1 MNNFDFLLI
10 SYLIIC
16 RIVELLISRR
26 NTTRLIK
33 EGAKEFFPFHYKF
46 LVLFHIT
53 FIIYFMI
60 KSFDNIDLDYR
71 YIFLFIFIQLVR
83 FKIIFDLG
91 KYWTTRIIVVEKK
104 KLIKTG
110 IYRFFRHPNYIVV
123 FFEIILICIIFNDYE
138 ALLYFSLINTILIFI
153 RIYYEERANK
163 NRY

>member
-10 SYLIIC
+10 TYLVIC
-16 RIVELLISRR
+16 RIIELLISKR
-26 NTTRLIK
+26 NTARLIK
-33 EGAKEFFPFHYKF
+33 EGAKEFFPSHYKF

-53 FIIYFMI
+53 FIVYFII
-60 KSFDNIDLDYR
+60 KSFDNIDLNFR
-71 YIFLFIFIQLVR
+71 YIFLFFFFQLIR
-83 FKIIFDLG
+83 FKVIFDLG

-110 IYRFFRHPNYIVV
+110 LYRFFKHPNYIVV
-123 FFEIILICIIFNDYE
+123 FFEIILICLIFNDYT

>member
-1 MNNFDFLLI
+1 MNNFAFLLI

-60 KSFDNIDLDYR
+60 KSFDNIDLNYR
-71 YIFLFIFIQLVR
+71 YIFLFIFIQLLR

>member
-10 SYLIIC
+10 SYLIVC
-16 RIVELLISRR
+16 RIVELLISRK

-60 KSFDNIDLDYR
+60 KSFDNIDLNYR
-71 YIFLFIFIQLVR
+71 YIFLFIFIQLIR

-110 IYRFFRHPNYIVV
+110 LYRFFRHPNYIVV

>member
-1 MNNFDFLLI
+1 MNNFDFFLI

-91 KYWTTRIIVVEKK
+91 KYWTTRIIVIEKK

-110 IYRFFRHPNYIVV
+110 LYRFFRHPNYIVV
-123 FFEIILICIIFNDYE
+123 FFEIILICIIFNDYK

>member
-60 KSFDNIDLDYR
+60 KSFDNIDLNYR
-71 YIFLFIFIQLVR
+71 YIFLFIFIQLLR

>member
-60 KSFDNIDLDYR
+60 KSFDNIDLNYR
-71 YIFLFIFIQLVR
+71 CIFLFIFIQLIR

-104 KLIKTG
+104 KLIKTVL
-110 IYRFFRHPNYIVV
+110 YSFFIQPKYIV
-123 FFEIILICIIFNDYE
+123 FFF
-138 ALLYFSLINTILIFI
+138 
-153 RIYYEERANK
+153 
-163 NRY
+163 

>member
-60 KSFDNIDLDYR
+60 KSFDNIDLNYR
-71 YIFLFIFIQLVR
+71 CIFLFIFIQLIR

-110 IYRFFRHPNYIVV
+110 LYRFFIHPNYIVV

>member
-60 KSFDNIDLDYR
+60 KSFDNIDLNYR
-71 YIFLFIFIQLVR
+71 YIFLFIFIQLIR

-110 IYRFFRHPNYIVV
+110 LYHYFRHPNYIVV

>member
-60 KSFDNIDLDYR
+60 KSFDNIDLNYR
-71 YIFLFIFIQLVR
+71 YIFLFIFIQFVR

-110 IYRFFRHPNYIVV
+110 LYRFFRHPNYIVV

>member
-1 MNNFDFLLI
+1 
-10 SYLIIC
+10 
-16 RIVELLISRR
+16 
-26 NTTRLIK
+26 
-33 EGAKEFFPFHYKF
+33 
-46 LVLFHIT
+46 
-53 FIIYFMI
+53 MI
-60 KSFDNIDLDYR
+60 KSFDNIDLNYR

-110 IYRFFRHPNYIVV
+110 LYRFFRHPNYIVV

>member
-16 RIVELLISRR
+16 RIVELLISRS

-60 KSFDNIDLDYR
+60 KSFDNIDLNYR
-71 YIFLFIFIQLVR
+71 CIFLFIFIQFVR
-83 FKIIFDLG
+83 FKIIFDLWN
-91 KYWTTRIIVVEKK
+91 YWTTRIIVVQKK

-110 IYRFFRHPNYIVV
+110 LYRFFRHPNYIVV
-123 FFEIILICIIFNDYE
+123 FFEIILICIIFNDYK

>member
-71 YIFLFIFIQLVR
+71 YIFLFIFIQFVR

>member
-1 MNNFDFLLI
+1 MNNFAFLLI

-71 YIFLFIFIQLVR
+71 YIFLFIFIQFVR

-110 IYRFFRHPNYIVV
+110 LYRFFRHPNYIVV

>member
-16 RIVELLISRR
+16 RLIELIISKR

-60 KSFDNIDLDYR
+60 KSFGNIELNYG
-71 YIFLFIFIQLVR
+71 YISLFIFIQLVR
-83 FKIIFDLG
+83 FKVIFDLG

-104 KLIKTG
+104 LIKTG
-110 IYRFFRHPNYIVV
+110 LYRFFRHPNYIVV
-123 FFEIILICIIFNDYE
+123 FFEIILICLIFNDYT

-163 NRY
+163 KRY

>member
-60 KSFDNIDLDYR
+60 KSFDNIDLNYR

-110 IYRFFRHPNYIVV
+110 LYRFFRHPNYIVV

>member
-60 KSFDNIDLDYR
+60 KSFDNIDLNYR
-71 YIFLFIFIQLVR
+71 YIFLFIFIQLIR

-123 FFEIILICIIFNDYE
+123 FFELILICIIFNDYE

>member
-33 EGAKEFFPFHYKF
+33 EGAKNFPFHYKF

-60 KSFDNIDLDYR
+60 KSLDNIDLNYR
-71 YIFLFIFIQLVR
+71 YIFLFIFIQLLR

-91 KYWTTRIIVVEKK
+91 KYWTTRIIVIEKK
-104 KLIKTG
+104 INKKLVCT
-110 IYRFFRHPNYIVV
+110 V
-123 FFEIILICIIFNDYE
+123 
-138 ALLYFSLINTILIFI
+138 SLDTQIT
-153 RIYYEERANK
+153 
-163 NRY
+163 

>member
-60 KSFDNIDLDYR
+60 KSFDNIDLNYR
-71 YIFLFIFIQLVR
+71 CIFLFIFIQLIR

-110 IYRFFRHPNYIVV
+110 LYRFFRHPNYIVV
-123 FFEIILICIIFNDYE
+123 FFEIILICIIFNDYK

>member
-1 MNNFDFLLI
+1 MNNFAFLLI

>member
-60 KSFDNIDLDYR
+60 KSLDNIDLDYR

-110 IYRFFRHPNYIVV
+110 LYRFFRHPNYIVV
-123 FFEIILICIIFNDYE
+123 FFEIILICIIFNDYK

-163 NRY
+163 KRY

>member
-10 SYLIIC
+10 SYLIVC
-16 RIVELLISRR
+16 RIVELLISRK

-60 KSFDNIDLDYR
+60 KSFDNIDLNYR
-71 YIFLFIFIQLVR
+71 CIFLFIFIQLIR

-110 IYRFFRHPNYIVV
+110 LYRFFRHPNYIVV

>member
-110 IYRFFRHPNYIVV
+110 LYRFFRHPNYIVV
-123 FFEIILICIIFNDYE
+123 FFEIILICIIFNDYK

>member
-60 KSFDNIDLDYR
+60 KSFDNIDLNYR
-71 YIFLFIFIQLVR
+71 CIFLFIFIQLIR

>member
-1 MNNFDFLLI
+1 MNNFAFLLI

-60 KSFDNIDLDYR
+60 KSFDNIDLNYR
-71 YIFLFIFIQLVR
+71 CIFLFIFIQLIR

-110 IYRFFRHPNYIVV
+110 LYRFFRHPNYIVV

>member
-110 IYRFFRHPNYIVV
+110 LYRFFRHPNYIVV

>member
-71 YIFLFIFIQLVR
+71 YIFLFIFIQFVR

-110 IYRFFRHPNYIVV
+110 LYRFFRHPNYIVV
-123 FFEIILICIIFNDYE
+123 FFEIILICIIFNDYK

-163 NRY
+163 KRY

>member
-60 KSFDNIDLDYR
+60 KSFDNIDLNYKC
-71 YIFLFIFIQLVR
+71 IFLFIFIQLIR
-83 FKIIFDLG
+83 FKIILDLG

-110 IYRFFRHPNYIVV
+110 LYRFFRHPNYIVV

>member
-104 KLIKTG
+104 KI
-110 IYRFFRHPNYIVV
+110 
-123 FFEIILICIIFNDYE
+123 
-138 ALLYFSLINTILIFI
+138 
-153 RIYYEERANK
+153 NK
-163 NRY
+163 NWYVPFL

>member
-1 MNNFDFLLI
+1 MNNFALLLI

-53 FIIYFMI
+53 FITYFMI

-71 YIFLFIFIQLVR
+71 YIFLFIFIQFVR

-110 IYRFFRHPNYIVV
+110 LYRFFRHPNYIVV

-163 NRY
+163 KRY

>member
-16 RIVELLISRR
+16 RLIELIISKR

-46 LVLFHIT
+46 LVLFHVT

-60 KSFDNIDLDYR
+60 KSFGNIELNYR
-71 YIFLFIFIQLVR
+71 YISLFIFIQLVR
-83 FKIIFDLG
+83 FKVIFDLG

-104 KLIKTG
+104 LIKTG
-110 IYRFFRHPNYIVV
+110 LYRFFRHPNYIVV
-123 FFEIILICIIFNDYE
+123 FFEIILICLIFNDYT

>member
-1 MNNFDFLLI
+1 MNNFAFLLI

-71 YIFLFIFIQLVR
+71 YIFLFIFIQFVR

-110 IYRFFRHPNYIVV
+110 LYRFFRHPNYIVV
-123 FFEIILICIIFNDYE
+123 FFEIILICIIFNDYK

>member
-1 MNNFDFLLI
+1 MNNFDFFLI

-60 KSFDNIDLDYR
+60 KSFDNIDLNYR
-71 YIFLFIFIQLVR
+71 YIFLFIFIQFVR

>member
-1 MNNFDFLLI
+1 MNNFDLLLI

-110 IYRFFRHPNYIVV
+110 LYRFFRHPNYIVV

>member
-1 MNNFDFLLI
+1 MNNFALLLI

-53 FIIYFMI
+53 FITYFMI

-71 YIFLFIFIQLVR
+71 YIFLFIFIQFVR

-110 IYRFFRHPNYIVV
+110 LYRFFRHPNYIVV

>member
-60 KSFDNIDLDYR
+60 KSFDNIDLNYR

>member
-1 MNNFDFLLI
+1 MNNFAFLLI

-60 KSFDNIDLDYR
+60 KSFDNIDLNYR
-71 YIFLFIFIQLVR
+71 YIFLFIFIQLLR

-163 NRY
+163 KRY

>member
-60 KSFDNIDLDYR
+60 KSFDNIDLNYR
-71 YIFLFIFIQLVR
+71 CIFLFIFIQLIR

-110 IYRFFRHPNYIVV
+110 LYRFFRHPNYIVV

>member
-10 SYLIIC
+10 SYLIVC

-60 KSFDNIDLDYR
+60 KSFDNIDLNYKC
-71 YIFLFIFIQLVR
+71 IFLFIFIQLIR

-110 IYRFFRHPNYIVV
+110 LYRFFRHPNYIVV

>member
-91 KYWTTRIIVVEKK
+91 KYWTTRIIVIEKK

-110 IYRFFRHPNYIVV
+110 LYRFFRHPNYIVV

>member
-1 MNNFDFLLI
+1 MNNFAFLLI

-60 KSFDNIDLDYR
+60 KSFDNIDLNYR
-71 YIFLFIFIQLVR
+71 CIFLFIFIQLIR